1 MIDLKEERQKA
12 NMTQNELAEK
22 CGVIRQTISEIEAG
36 RNKPSV
42 KLAKAIA
49 EVLDL
54 KWEEFFE
61 E

>member
-1 MIDLKEERQKA
+1 MIDLKKA
-12 NMTQNELAEK
+12 REDAKMTQIELAEK
-22 CGVIRQTISEIEAG
+22 CGVIRQTISEIEVG

-49 EVLDL
+49 DVLNL
-54 KWEEFFE
+54 QWEEFFE